1 MKDHKTL
8 AIRLTLA
15 IFLLGS
21 CLAASG
27 CDPMPT
33 GFKPANA
40 PKSIRTSKSSNK
52 IEVADNRLFQL
63 SWMVGNWIDEDGN
76 DLSEERW
83 TPSAG
88 GTMFGLN
95 RTIIDGEIVN
105 FEYMRIQV
113 TPQGIV
119 YFAAPRG
126 RYPPTPF
133 GLTKYT
139 KQSAVF
145 YNGDKESPMRIF
157 YRREGNTL
165 FGRIEGE
172 IDGQVQSSESSWK
185 LASP

>member
-1 MKDHKTL
+1 MKDHNTL
-8 AIRLTLA
+8 AIRFTLA

-95 RTIIDGEIVN
+95 RTIINGEIVN
-105 FEYMRIQV
+105 FEYMRIQI

-133 GLTKYT
+133 GLTKFS

-145 YNGDKESPMRIF
+145 YNGDKESPMRII

-165 FGRIEGE
+165 YGRIEGE
-172 IDGQVQSSESSWK
+172 IDGEKQSSEWSWK
-185 LASP
+185 LESP

>member
-8 AIRLTLA
+8 AMRLTFVT
-15 IFLLGS
+15 FLLGI
-21 CLAASG
+21 CLALLG

-33 GFKPANA
+33 GFKPAGA
-40 PKSIRTSKSSNK
+40 IKETKSPTAIK
-52 IEVADNRLFQL
+52 VADNRLVQL

-113 TPQGIV
+113 TPKGIV

-157 YRREGNTL
+157 YRREGNRL
-165 FGRIEGE
+165 YGRIEGE
-172 IDGQVQSSESSWK
+172 IDGEKQSSEWSWK
-185 LASP
+185 LESP

>member
-1 MKDHKTL
+1 MKDYKTL
-8 AIRLTLA
+8 AMRLTFVT
-15 IFLLGS
+15 FLLGI
-21 CLAASG
+21 CLAVLG

-33 GFKPANA
+33 GFKPTKAVTTT
-40 PKSIRTSKSSNK
+40 KSPSKIK
-52 IEVADNRLFQL
+52 VADNRLAQL

-88 GTMFGLN
+88 GTMFGIN

-105 FEYMRIQV
+105 FEYMRIQL

-133 GLTKYT
+133 GMT
-139 KQSAVF
+139 QIGRQNAVF
-145 YNGDKESPMRIF
+145 YNGDKEEPLHIS

-165 FGRIEGE
+165 YGSIEGE
-172 IDGQVQSSESSWK
+172 IDGEKQSSEWSWK
-185 LASP
+185 LESP

>member
-8 AIRLTLA
+8 AMRLTFVT
-15 IFLLGS
+15 FLLGI

-27 CDPMPT
+27 CEPMPT
-33 GFKPANA
+33 GFKP
-40 PKSIRTSKSSNK
+40 RTSNSPGIGN
-52 IEVADNRLFQL
+52 VADNRLFQL
-63 SWMVGNWIDEDGN
+63 SWMVGNWIDKDGN

-113 TPQGIV
+113 TPQGVV

-126 RYPPTPF
+126 KYPPTPF
-133 GLTKYT
+133 GLTKFGRNN
-139 KQSAVF
+139 AVF
-145 YNGDKESPMRIF
+145 YNGDKESPMRII

-165 FGRIEGE
+165 YGRIEGV
-172 IDGQVQSSESSWK
+172 IDGEKQSSEWSWK
-185 LASP
+185 LARP

>member
-8 AIRLTLA
+8 AMRLTFAAL
-15 IFLLGS
+15 LLGT
-21 CLAASG
+21 CLAAIG
-27 CDPMPT
+27 CEPMPT
-33 GFKPANA
+33 GFKPAKA
-40 PKSIRTSKSSNK
+40 IKTTKSPAK
-52 IEVADNRLFQL
+52 ITVADNRLIQL

-88 GTMFGLN
+88 GTMFGIN
-95 RTIIDGEIVN
+95 RIIIDGEIVN

-119 YFAAPRG
+119 LFTAPRG
-126 RYPPTPF
+126 KYPPMPF
-133 GLTKYT
+133 GLTRFGR
-139 KQSAVF
+139 QDAVF

-165 FGRIEGE
+165 YGRIEGE
-172 IDGQVQSSESSWK
+172 IDGKMQSSEWSWK

>member
-1 MKDHKTL
+1 MKDLKTL
-8 AIRLTLA
+8 DMKIILA

-21 CLAASG
+21 CLTLSG
-27 CDPMPT
+27 CETTPTALDP
-33 GFKPANA
+33 KP
-40 PKSIRTSKSSNK
+40 S
-52 IEVADNRLFQL
+52 VAEKTIIGKVTDNRLYQL
-63 SWMVGNWIDEDGN
+63 SWMVGNWIDVDGN

-95 RTIIDGEIVN
+95 RTIINGEIVN
-105 FEYMRIQV
+105 FEFMRLQV

-133 GLTKYT
+133 GLTKFT
-139 KQSAVF
+139 RHSATF
-145 YNGDKESPMRIF
+145 YNGDEDSPMRIF

-165 FGRIEGE
+165 FGRIEGV
-172 IDGQVQSSESSWK
+172 IDGETQSSEWSWK
-185 LASP
+185 LASPG